1 MPWQITR
8 VLLSTKTAGEGA
20 AAAAA
25 AKPRAWRRREA
36 ADPSSCDARR
46 EEEAAM
52 AGAVLAAA
60 PALRFFPPFSPNSIR
75 FVSGFWD
82 GAPRLPLS
90 SVSSSGV
97 SRSILAGKVER
108 PNFALDPCN
117 VDISK
122 AMDVLL
128 YYSNFS
134 IISRTR
140 ECSTVF
146 FFENITFSIF
156 LWSKIFMKY
165 R

>member
-60 PALRFFPPFSPNSIR
+60 PALRFFSPFLPQLDSICFGFLGWCPSPS
-75 FVSGFWD
+75 FVFGLLFW
-82 GAPRLPLS
+82 G
-90 SVSSSGV
+90 
-97 SRSILAGKVER
+97 LAIHS
-108 PNFALDPCN
+108 C
-117 VDISK
+117 
-122 AMDVLL
+122 
-128 YYSNFS
+128 
-134 IISRTR
+134 R
-140 ECSTVF
+140 ES
-146 FFENITFSIF
+146 
-156 LWSKIFMKY
+156 
-165 R
+165 

>member
-1 MPWQITR
+1 
-8 VLLSTKTAGEGA
+8 
-20 AAAAA
+20 
-25 AKPRAWRRREA
+25 
-36 ADPSSCDARR
+36 
-46 EEEAAM
+46 
-52 AGAVLAAA
+52 
-60 PALRFFPPFSPNSIR
+60 
-75 FVSGFWD
+75 
-82 GAPRLPLS
+82 LS

-128 YYSNFS
+128 YYCNFS

-146 FFENITFSIF
+146 FCENITFSIF
-156 LWSKIFMKY
+156 FCGAKFSWNKSRWLRDNKSRNNQKLLKFIGLRECHHLIFFVQWLYTTYIGSSLFTDVKQAKMSKKY
-165 R
+165 GKASHLSVRGKFCGCV